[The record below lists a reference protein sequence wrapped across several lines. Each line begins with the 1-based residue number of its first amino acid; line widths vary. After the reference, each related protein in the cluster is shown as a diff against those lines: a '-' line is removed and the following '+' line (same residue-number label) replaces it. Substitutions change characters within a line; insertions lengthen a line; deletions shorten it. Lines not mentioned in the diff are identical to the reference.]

1 MASGGKVLSKGR
13 IPLPPGATLTWLG
26 HVEDGN
32 GAIAFGASDGCVRVR
47 TSEFG
52 GSWTPVF
59 RSQDA
64 RQQEGEHHWT
74 VAVSVAESA
83 LYCVVGGNANGPAV
97 HPRPVL
103 TPLPLGMPVALP
115 DSSSGELEDAAARA
129 QLCVALAS
137 AAAAGDTAGFRDDVD
152 PAGAAMDALRAAQTE
167 ADKALLRL
175 FHAAC
180 KGERPARAA
189 DVASALN
196 LTTSMHGALKLAN
209 AMSQNVLAE
218 RVTNLIEASMAAA
231 AAAAEVEAARVYGGA
246 VELDTPGQAPQQHYS
261 QPAAYVAPSQATQ
274 PEKDSNPLGRRRSVA
289 PATDENADAPKVSAK
304 VKAGYEANAAPAK
317 KGRVAN
323 PFARAR

>member
-1 MASGGKVLSKGR
+1 M
-13 IPLPPGATLTWLG
+13 
-26 HVEDGN
+26 
-32 GAIAFGASDGCVRVR
+32 
-47 TSEFG
+47 
-52 GSWTPVF
+52 F

-152 PAGAAMDALRAAQTE
+152 PAGAAMDALRAVQTE

-189 DVASALN
+189 DVASALT
-196 LTTSMHGALKLAN
+196 LSTSMHGALKLP
-209 AMSQNVLAE
+209 AMSKTFSPAAS
-218 RVTNLIEASMAAA
+218 NLIEASMAAA

>member
-1 MASGGKVLSKGR
+1 MLIGCPKETAADEKRV
-13 IPLPPGATLTWLG
+13 ALTP
-26 HVEDGN
+26 D
-32 GAIAFGASDGCVRVR
+32 
-47 TSEFG
+47 
-52 GSWTPVF
+52 
-59 RSQDA
+59 
-64 RQQEGEHHWT
+64 
-74 VAVSVAESA
+74 SA
-83 LYCVVGGNANGPAV
+83 LQ
-97 HPRPVL
+97 L
-103 TPLPLGMPVALP
+103 QKLGYECMIET
-115 DSSSGELEDAAARA
+115 G
-129 QLCVALAS
+129 
-137 AAAAGDTAGFRDDVD
+137 AGDTAGFRDDVD

-231 AAAAEVEAARVYGGA
+231 AAAAEVEAARAYGGA